1 MFCLSGI
8 HINVDF
14 ELFAFLSFFLVVLPM
29 LVLLLF
35 PVPPL
40 VATWTFTLT
49 FLLFIL
55 FLSIT
60 LTIVFLCLLPSSL
73 SLLFFLFFFIII
85 IFWVVFNVWVFLF
98 TLFLIWWWSSSVLL
112 ILHALLL
119 LSELVPFITYWLS
132 RGALLASLLLLFI
145 VNSFWAWVRFY
156 FLSAF
161 SFWFYILVW
170 LLLLFVFIR
179 DVLLSTK
186 FRRFF
191 FVRRCLLSLFSG
203 CFISLLRSDLLSFL
217 LFPSSH
223 LFTISVLSWVLI
235 GGDSRFHFF
244 LLLISWRGVWLLPF
258 FEIWV
263 GVFICT
269 S

>member
-14 ELFAFLSFFLVVLPM
+14 ELFAFLSFFLVVLSM

-49 FLLFIL
+49 FLFFVL

-60 LTIVFLCLLPSSL
+60 LTVIFLCLLPSSL

-85 IFWVVFNVWVFLF
+85 IFWVVFNVWVFLL

-119 LSELVPFITYWLS
+119 LSELVPLITYWLS
-132 RGALLASLLLLFI
+132 RGALLASLLLLI

-235 GGDSRFHFF
+235 GGDSRFHFL
-244 LLLISWRGVWLLPF
+244 LLLISWRGVWLLSF
-258 FEIWV
+258 FEIWI